1 MSILL
6 ALALGILQGLTE
18 FLPVSSSGHLLIVQK
33 IFGLDEMLFFNIL
46 LHLGTL
52 FAVCWVMRKEIWEMI
67 KHPFSRKTLMLVLA
81 SAVTAAIYFL
91 LKNFFDSAFEGSML
105 GYCFIV
111 TAIILFVV
119 ESLPGGK
126 RTSENMKWSDSVV
139 MGLMQGLAILPG
151 ISRAGATLSGGMLSG
166 MERKEAARFSFIM
179 SIPVILG
186 SFVLE
191 GKDLISQPELMQ
203 DINWLPVII
212 GVVAAAVSGFL
223 AIRFM
228 LKLIEKMSL
237 KIFSAYVGGLGLL
250 ILADQ
255 WFFHIINWGV

>member
-52 FAVCWVMRKEIWEMI
+52 FAVCWVMRKEIWEMV

-81 SAVTAAIYFL
+81 SVVTAAIYFL
-91 LKNFFDSAFEGSML
+91 LKNFFDSAFEGSLL

-151 ISRAGATLSGGMLSG
+151 ISRAGATLSGGMLAG
-166 MERKEAARFSFIM
+166 MERKEAARFSFLM

-186 SFVLE
+186 SFILE
-191 GKDLISQPELMQ
+191 GKDVISQPELMQ
-203 DINWLPVII
+203 NIDWLPIII
-212 GVVAAAVSGFL
+212 GVAAAAVSGFL

-250 ILADQ
+250 ILVDQ
-255 WFFHIINWGV
+255 WFFHIINWGA